1 MTPQHRSHVAHPI
14 TRKSSR
20 DRGPRPSKAAAWGAL
35 LAVAVLATA
44 AVGLIGGGSALAH
57 RGLGQSDQTA
67 GSAAVVRKWA
77 DPPAEPV
84 PVPQIPAEAEDAQP
98 IATF

>member
-1 MTPQHRSHVAHPI
+1 MARN
-14 TRKSSR
+14 SSR
-20 DRGPRPSKAAAWGAL
+20 NRGPRPSKAAAWVAL

-57 RGLGQSDQTA
+57 RGLGPPVQGT
-67 GSAAVVRKWA
+67 GSAAIGPGWA
-77 DPPAEPV
+77 DTPTEPV
-84 PVPQIPAEAEDAQP
+84 PVPPIPADAQDAQP